1 MVSNRTKSTNA
12 DHSDVLIPVD
22 EVYTVLD
29 ASLSERGMKMVNI
42 WHNPKSTSH
51 KTLVIQDDRVYVG
64 SAGDDT
70 SGLEDILASGHS
82 PLPRLGEKAV
92 ELGDTK
98 LTCVESEESSLQIT
112 IRYIRDK
119 LPRYT
124 MVDLSTTD
132 ERDSAL
138 DALRNALSLETTMI
152 KATPVQAA
160 KSPIFALI
168 LIGAGT
174 LLLSNAAAELA
185 DGGEAS
191 ISGRRSGLKRLFV
204 FILDTI
210 GPIGVY
216 VIGGIAVFAAVLWLV
231 RQVSNPPVTTTL
243 TPSS

>member
-1 MVSNRTKSTNA
+1 MVK
-12 DHSDVLIPVD
+12 
-22 EVYTVLD
+22 
-29 ASLSERGMKMVNI
+29 I

-51 KTLVIQDDRVYVG
+51 KTLIVQDDCVYVG
-64 SAGDDT
+64 SADNDT
-70 SGLEDILASGHS
+70 SGLEDLLANGHS
-82 PLPRLGEKAV
+82 PLPSLGEKAV
-92 ELGDTK
+92 DLGDTK
-98 LTCVESEESSLQIT
+98 LKCVESEESSLQIT

-119 LPRYT
+119 QARST

-132 ERDSAL
+132 EKDSAL
-138 DALRNALSLETTMI
+138 DALRHALSLEATTI

-174 LLLSNAAAELA
+174 LLLSDAAVELA
-185 DGGEAS
+185 DGGEVS
-191 ISGRRSGLKRLFV
+191 VSGRRSGLKRLFV

-216 VIGGIAVFAAVLWLV
+216 VVGGIAALAAVLWLV

-243 TPSS
+243 TPSP